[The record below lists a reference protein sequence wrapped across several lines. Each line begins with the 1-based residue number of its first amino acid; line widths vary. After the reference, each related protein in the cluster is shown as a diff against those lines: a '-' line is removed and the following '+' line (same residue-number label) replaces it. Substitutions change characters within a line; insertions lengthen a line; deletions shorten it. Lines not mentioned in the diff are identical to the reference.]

1 MLGEFHGWKDQ
12 QAIVHGVT
20 KVGHDLVTK
29 PPKQNNSDDE
39 KSQGM
44 IVFVWLVSLPT
55 LILEACGLMVG
66 LG

>member
-1 MLGEFHGWKDQ
+1 MDRGDQ
-12 QAIVHGVT
+12 QTIVHGVT

-29 PPKQNNSDDE
+29 PPKQSNSEGE

-44 IVFVWLVSLPT
+44 IVVVWLVSLPT
-55 LILEACGLMVG
+55 PVLEAGGLMVG

>member
-1 MLGEFHGWKDQ
+1 MDGEDQ

-29 PPKQNNSDDE
+29 LPKQNNSEDE

-55 LILEACGLMVG
+55 PILEAGGLMVG